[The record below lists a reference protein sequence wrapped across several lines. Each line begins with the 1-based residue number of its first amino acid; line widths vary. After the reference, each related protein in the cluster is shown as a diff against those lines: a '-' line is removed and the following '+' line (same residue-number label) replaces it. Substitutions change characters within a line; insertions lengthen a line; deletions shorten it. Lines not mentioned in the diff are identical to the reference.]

1 MMMRPHAQNTLGI
14 CLRSSSGGGLLCQE
28 AVEETGK
35 DIGILRRA
43 RGLQQVDNSNT
54 QTQRTLG
61 TLVGEMGTVAVAV
74 LVALGTRGSLG
85 SVSADTAGLK
95 LE

>member
-14 CLRSSSGGGLLCQE
+14 CLRSSSGGLLCQE

-61 TLVGEMGTVAVAV
+61 TFGEMGTVAVAV